1 VRLKG
6 LALCGLILVAMALVA
21 AAAVPALRAFGG
33 ASAGDVPVYR
43 VERGDF
49 VNRVHADGNLKA
61 VDATLLG
68 PPPEV
73 TDALKIAWL
82 APDGSHVEE
91 GEVVVRFDPSELEE
105 ELRSGEYER
114 NTAESK
120 IVQKE
125 ALERASR
132 TNLERDAEIASLEL
146 DYAKKFQSKDARIFS
161 RVQIIESEIDE
172 ELAGKKQA
180 HAAEAGQV
188 HEELVES
195 ELDLLTIERRQ
206 AEIRIDHAETGLQA
220 LEVRAPHAGIFVLK
234 QWWGRMPEVGQ
245 TVWGGNA
252 IAEIPKLDAME
263 AEVFVLEADAGGLE
277 AGLPATVVIEA
288 HPDEE
293 YRATVKSVDAL
304 AQRRNRR
311 VPVQYFRVT
320 LELQAT
326 DPTVMKP
333 GQRVRSVV
341 ALAELE
347 DVVSVPRQAVFEEES
362 KKIVYRRQDGG
373 FKPIP
378 VELGPS
384 ALGRVVIER
393 GVSPG
398 DTIALRDPTRP
409 ADAPAESSG
418 DAPSGPMGT
427 GS

>member
-1 VRLKG
+1 VKIKP
-6 LALCGLILVAMALVA
+6 LAVGAMILTVIVLAVA
-21 AAAVPALRAFGG
+21 AALPALRAFGG
-33 ASAGDVPVYR
+33 ADAGDVPVYR
-43 VERGDF
+43 VERGEF
-49 VNRVHADGNLKA
+49 VNRVHAEGNLKA

-82 APDGSHVEE
+82 APDGSRVEQ
-91 GEVVVRFDPSELEE
+91 GDVVVRFDPSELEE
-105 ELRSGEYER
+105 ELRSGRHEKK
-114 NTAESK
+114 TAQSK

-132 TNLERDAEIASLEL
+132 SNLERDAEMASLEL
-146 DYAKKFQSKDARIFS
+146 QYAREFQSKDARIFS
-161 RVQIIESEIDE
+161 RVQIIESEIDQD
-172 ELAGKKQA
+172 LATKKQD
-180 HAAEAGQV
+180 HASQAGQI
-188 HEELVES
+188 HEDLVES

-206 AEIRIDHAETGLQA
+206 AEIRIDHAETGLA
-220 LEVRAPHAGIFVLK
+220 GLEVRAPHSGIFVLK

-252 IAEIPKLDAME
+252 IAEIPKLERME

-277 AGLPATVVIEA
+277 ADLPATVVIEA
-288 HPDEE
+288 HPDTE
-293 YRATVKSVDAL
+293 YLATVKSVDAL

-320 LELQAT
+320 LELSTT

-333 GQRVRSVV
+333 GQRVRSV
-341 ALAELE
+341 LTLTELD
-347 DVVSVPRQAVFEEES
+347 DVLTVPRQAVFEEEH

-373 FKPIP
+373 FKAVA

-384 ALGRVVIER
+384 ALGRVVVES
-393 GVSPG
+393 GLSPG

-409 ADAPAESSG
+409 ADVPAEAAG
-418 DAPSGPMGT
+418 AAPSGPMGN
-427 GS
+427 GN